1 MSNENEIDEDLDG
14 NPEPEDEEANKVER
28 RPTIDGKSMETR
40 VHDWTSLIRRV
51 RRH

>member
-1 MSNENEIDEDLDG
+1 MSNVNEIDEDPDG
-14 NPEPEDEEANKVER
+14 NSEAEDEETNKVER

-40 VHDWTSLIRRV
+40 VHDWTSLVRRV